1 MQWTTLSFPIAG
13 TALRSA
19 VTPPR
24 TLIYR
29 GRQVVCKLCGDSSAQ
44 EDWSRTFKLIL
55 TTEFA

>member
-1 MQWTTLSFPIAG
+1 MAG

-55 TTEFA
+55 TTEFS